1 MDIILHHFFVLA
13 LNEPEDLHNGYLLN
27 RTVTRRW

>member
-13 LNEPEDLHNGYLLN
+13 LNEPEDLHDGYLLN
-27 RTVTRRW
+27 RIVIQR